1 MLTISSNRPEPFPLL
16 RGFNLY
22 NKQGFTLIE
31 TLLSLILVGII
42 TSSAFIFSHLL
53 YQQND
58 TSFEVARDK
67 LAFESLRLFLAQA
80 IKNDPTLQLLSYDGS
95 QLFYDGALLEKNVAS
110 FTIARNTSTITLE
123 ICLKQEV
130 TFCTQIVLRR

>member
-1 MLTISSNRPEPFPLL
+1 MPTISSNQLAQFHIS
-16 RGFNLY
+16 RGSNLC

-31 TLLSLILVGII
+31 TLLSLMLVALI
-42 TSSAFIFSHLL
+42 TSSAFVFSHLL

-58 TSFEVARDK
+58 RSFEVARDK

-80 IKNDPTLQLLSYDGS
+80 IKNDPTLDLLHYDQS

-110 FTIARNTSTITLE
+110 YEKTISTTTITLA
-123 ICLKQEV
+123 ICLKQKV
-130 TFCTQIVLRR
+130 DFCTHIVLRR